1 MVFSLWLFLNILAA
15 CSHFKAFILF
25 LSTCLTQFFFFLN
38 ILCLSIIWN
47 IWRSDLVSV
56 AFDVSQWLLFVFL
69 CILGFLTM
77 SSCYLNFFCGNSLN
91 PGLKLNSFREDLWYF
106 YMEHSNNFMLN
117 YLPEV
122 FLDHTN
128 SMSGH
133 FSYEFLGRISFFP
146 YQAPGPRQFDFC
158 IMPFWKVD
166 LILFT
171 IALMI

>member
-1 MVFSLWLFLNILAA
+1 MSDVV
-15 CSHFKAFILF
+15 
-25 LSTCLTQFFFFLN
+25 FFFFN

-47 IWRSDLVSV
+47 IWRSDLLSV

-77 SSCYLNFFCGNSLN
+77 SSCYLNFFCGNSLIQDWSWI
-91 PGLKLNSFREDLWYF
+91 PLERICGYF
-106 YMEHSNNFMLN
+106 YMERSQQL
-117 YLPEV
+117 YVKLSAWG

-128 SMSGH
+128 SMSGR

-166 LILFT
+166 LLLFT